1 MRELILL
8 RHAETTANERGILQ
22 GRTDYPLSA
31 RGRRQA
37 LALTD
42 VLVNLGTDAVYAS
55 PAGRVAATL
64 APAFERAVSLG
75 TPMPRPVVIDE
86 LEEIDLGTAANLTYD
101 EFHAQFLPGIDW
113 DVYRRGEYRFPG
125 GESRRDIYERASVA
139 VDIILGGE
147 WTRVLVAAHGGILS
161 HFLARV
167 LGIPFDGWIRFR
179 LDNAC
184 FSRVAWQGERPNLA
198 SFNDRGHLPPELRSD
213 SFPPL
218 FPRG

>member
-1 MRELILL
+1 LKELYLL

-31 RGRRQA
+31 RGVRQA

-42 VLVNLGTDAVYAS
+42 VLVNLGVDAVYTS

-64 APAFERAVSLG
+64 APAFERGLSLRVQI
-75 TPMPRPVVIDE
+75 PRSVVIDE
-86 LEEIDLGTAANLTYD
+86 LEEIDLGTAANQTYA
-101 EFHAQFLPGIDW
+101 EFHAHFLPGIDP
-113 DVYRRGEYRFPG
+113 DTYRRGEYRFPG
-125 GESRRDIYERASVA
+125 GESRRDVYERASVA
-139 VDIILGGE
+139 LEKVLGGE
-147 WTRVLVAAHGGILS
+147 WDRALVAAHGGILS

-184 FSRVAWQGERPNLA
+184 FSRVVWQGEQPNLA
-198 SFNDRGHLPPELRSD
+198 SFNDREHLPPELRSD
-213 SFPPL
+213 PFPPL
-218 FPRG
+218 FPKA

>member
-184 FSRVAWQGERPNLA
+184 FSRIAWQGERPNLA